1 MNSEEFNSPR
11 NKKFQVE
18 QYILFALTI
27 IYHRLKRHVD
37 VRVMVERE
45 S

>member
-1 MNSEEFNSPR
+1 MNKEEFNYAKLK
-11 NKKFQVE
+11 NYVE
-18 QYILFALTI
+18 EYILFALTT